1 MSTKGKF
8 VGVLLAAAAFL
19 LWVVLP
25 VASEHW
31 SVGIAAERQIPLYLG
46 ENLGPAILSPD
57 GSRLLVGRRQ
67 KAVPGWVEAAFSFQN
82 YDSKTMALL
91 STASMPNLPVATP
104 EFGDPPSANPAT
116 LTYCDHG
123 KYVLALLGGETFGVL
138 DGDTLQLR
146 SRIAFP
152 ADKQHPYK
160 SAILSGSCAANAS
173 YAAFELAGPQR
184 LGVTRVFDLS
194 DGSHIAEIP
203 EDLSR
208 GRLMNLAMSPSGTAA
223 AVLVGN
229 KVHPD
234 SPPPAGFDLLILDLQ
249 TQRVERWIQ
258 TGMAAKQAVFV
269 GDSAVAVVSDY
280 RALDAD
286 RSKVRLFDIQ
296 TGKMVREFG
305 ARGMVTGPPIAA
317 SADGT
322 RLLSYTGE
330 ESNNEHG
337 RQIKIARF
345 TVWDTGTG
353 RIVAQSAA
361 LPILKTAVSSYM
373 FGGLMPWSPTQSW
386 SPEIQLNQAGN
397 AAIVTQESEPIRFFS
412 FK

>member
-1 MSTKGKF
+1 
-8 VGVLLAAAAFL
+8 
-19 LWVVLP
+19 
-25 VASEHW
+25 
-31 SVGIAAERQIPLYLG
+31 
-46 ENLGPAILSPD
+46 
-57 GSRLLVGRRQ
+57 
-67 KAVPGWVEAAFSFQN
+67 
-82 YDSKTMALL
+82 
-91 STASMPNLPVATP
+91 
-104 EFGDPPSANPAT
+104 
-116 LTYCDHG
+116 
-123 KYVLALLGGETFGVL
+123 
-138 DGDTLQLR
+138 
-146 SRIAFP
+146 
-152 ADKQHPYK
+152 
-160 SAILSGSCAANAS
+160 
-173 YAAFELAGPQR
+173 
-184 LGVTRVFDLS
+184 
-194 DGSHIAEIP
+194 
-203 EDLSR
+203 
-208 GRLMNLAMSPSGTAA
+208 
-223 AVLVGN
+223 
-229 KVHPD
+229 
-234 SPPPAGFDLLILDLQ
+234 
-249 TQRVERWIQ
+249 
-258 TGMAAKQAVFV
+258 MAAKQAVFV